1 MKLNE
6 ADAAEILR
14 LLEAGEEARS
24 QADRMSQ
31 GATADASRAQAV
43 IDAVHDGARVLVHRN
58 RELRT
63 SAAAVRDSL
72 ERARLAALNA
82 GLEGARLGEPV
93 GKAVLVMADDVRVL
107 LARAT
112 ETLDEHVALFGE
124 LERERE
130 RWLDELSQ
138 TRELVAAAAQRLR
151 ELGGVEAAS
160 SQAVSRL
167 GTQLKRH
174 LGSAP
179 ERARLLADAGSHLRA
194 LSESLEKL
202 KALGP
207 EGEISAAALVE
218 PLSALFSRGDQAP

>member
-1 MKLNE
+1 MNLTE

-14 LLEAGEEARS
+14 LLEAGEAARS
-24 QADRMSQ
+24 QVDRLSQ

-43 IDAVHDGARVLVHRN
+43 IEAVHDGARMLGHRS
-58 RELRT
+58 REMRQ
-63 SAAAVRDSL
+63 SASAVRDSL
-72 ERARLAALNA
+72 ERARIAALNA

-112 ETLDEHVALFGE
+112 EALEEHVALFGE

-151 ELGGVEAAS
+151 ELGGLESAS
-160 SQAVSRL
+160 SQGLSRL
-167 GTQLKRH
+167 HSQLRQH

-179 ERARLLADAGSHLRA
+179 ERARLLADAGAQLRA
-194 LSESLEKL
+194 LSESLGKL

-207 EGEISAAALVE
+207 EGESSASKLIA
-218 PLSALFSRGDQAP
+218 PLSTLLSRNDEQP

>member
-1 MKLNE
+1 MNLNE
-6 ADAAEILR
+6 ADAAEVLR
-14 LLEAGEEARS
+14 LLELGEEARS
-24 QADRMSQ
+24 QADRISQ

-43 IDAVHDGARVLVHRN
+43 IDAVRDGARVLVHRN
-58 RELRT
+58 RELRS
-63 SAAAVRDSL
+63 SATAVRDSL

-82 GLEGARLGEPV
+82 GLEGARLGEAI

-112 ETLDEHVALFGE
+112 EALDDHVALFSE

-151 ELGGVEAAS
+151 ELGGIEAAS
-160 SQAVSRL
+160 SQALSRL
-167 GTQLKRH
+167 SGNLKRH
-174 LGSAP
+174 LGNAP

-194 LSESLEKL
+194 LSESLDKL
-202 KALGP
+202 RALGP
-207 EGEISAAALVE
+207 EGERSAAALVE
-218 PLSALFSRGDQAP
+218 PLLGRKEP